1 MSTTT
6 PGAPRGLQGTTTA
19 ASKTGNGAVRAP
31 RGLDAAGRRLWRS
44 LTGHYDFEEHELAVL
59 VVACR
64 TVDRLEDVATALA
77 DAPLTTT
84 NARGDLVS
92 HPLLVEQRQ
101 QSITLTRLLA
111 SLRLPTG
118 ETEDGDL
125 VRPQRRGGA
134 RGAYGIRGSV
144 SGGAE

>member
-1 MSTTT
+1 MTSTT
-6 PGAPRGLQGTTTA
+6 APRAPKGL
-19 ASKTGNGAVRAP
+19 NP
-31 RGLDAAGRRLWRS
+31 AGRRLWRAILS
-44 LTGHYDFEEHELAVL
+44 DFDLDEHELAVL

-64 TVDRLEDVATALA
+64 TVDRLEDVAVALA

-118 ETEDGDL
+118 ETEDGEL
-125 VRPQRRGGA
+125 IRPQRRGGA
-134 RGAYGIRGSV
+134 RGTYGIRGIA
-144 SGGAE
+144 SGGER